1 MDMDNIGPIPPPVQ
15 LPNKPPPNN
24 TPHHTIHRLEMK
36 LGKKEQNLPK
46 IFPAAFSLSKP
57 QSSLL
62 ENPFPGIRCG
72 IENCNFQAVLD

>member
-1 MDMDNIGPIPPPVQ
+1 
-15 LPNKPPPNN
+15 
-24 TPHHTIHRLEMK
+24 MK